1 DPRQSVLDLLEKRQ
15 RRGGLNHDNDDLSEL
30 AQRGLMSYAERAVL
44 ANCSQAPWRMGH
56 GNPAPLEL
64 VGAKFTDLAI
74 ESIRVIRKLIA
85 HEKFVFV
92 ASEPVGRALL
102 TIGQGL
108 HPLEYAIIG
117 RLPDRIG
124 DYLEDWA
131 PLHHPTV
138 STEWDGAALP
148 PREWV

>member
-1 DPRQSVLDLLEKRQ
+1 LLYSGTVEACDGTNQVHDALTLTIHQIAVSLVSYKGEGEGWRTTLFRRDLTSRNPDPRQSVLDLLEKRQ

-92 ASEPVGRALL
+92 
-102 TIGQGL
+102 
-108 HPLEYAIIG
+108 
-117 RLPDRIG
+117 
-124 DYLEDWA
+124 
-131 PLHHPTV
+131 
-138 STEWDGAALP
+138 
-148 PREWV
+148 